1 MFHSLYG
8 RLMAL
13 FLAVLLVAM
22 AVLTV
27 LMYDS
32 IREGKVEDRMA
43 ELINQAR
50 DVAYLAAQRGL
61 FVTREAGPIPQM
73 EKRGDHPGIRG
84 VSAHRGPLPQHYP
97 HRR

>member
-43 ELINQAR
+43 N
-50 DVAYLAAQRGL
+50 
-61 FVTREAGPIPQM
+61 
-73 EKRGDHPGIRG
+73 
-84 VSAHRGPLPQHYP
+84 
-97 HRR
+97 